1 MNPSVKEVAS
11 TETADCLVAID
22 VETRVGEDDPSNE
35 GVDPNPSGQ
44 IGVTAAVSAKDTA
57 LQVAALTDQVGLLT
71 DMVKTL
77 LSSRDLVT
85 PTSLSASTSPE
96 VLTARQRDIGSS
108 IFSSFEVIDSP
119 SDSPLGHTMPVV
131 GSHLQMSTL
140 DPDKTGSRSVLSQVD
155 RGLLEPHAS
164 TVGMG

>member
-1 MNPSVKEVAS
+1 M
-11 TETADCLVAID
+11 
-22 VETRVGEDDPSNE
+22 
-35 GVDPNPSGQ
+35 
-44 IGVTAAVSAKDTA
+44 
-57 LQVAALTDQVGLLT
+57 TDQVGLLT

-96 VLTARQRDIGSS
+96 VLTARQRDLGSS
-108 IFSSFEVIDSP
+108 ISSSFEVIDRP

-140 DPDKTGSRSVLSQVD
+140 DPDKTGSRTVLSQGD
-155 RGLLEPHAS
+155 RGLPEHTKPLAAAS
-164 TVGMG
+164 SINASNAPGSRIGTQPRQLGPGML